1 MSEIKFPTQRTYF
14 ITYTD
19 TSIFNYGYVD
29 PEQQM
34 TSGQPELYQTT
45 DEQAWITEL
54 QTVFNVAYPI
64 LPYGQVWG
72 YQYATEQA
80 GQEALQEIA
89 IEFSKTRLNSLS
101 NFWYII
107 FEDGMQTTLG
117 NPSIVN
123 L

>member
-29 PEQQM
+29 PDQQM

-117 NPSIVN
+117 NPSIIN

>member
-19 TSIFNYGYVD
+19 TSIFNYGYID
-29 PEQQM
+29 PDQQM

-45 DEQAWITEL
+45 DEQAWIVQL
-54 QTVFNVAYPI
+54 QTVFNLAYPI
-64 LPYGQVWG
+64 LPYGKVWG
-72 YQYATEQA
+72 YQYVTEHA
-80 GQEALQEIA
+80 GQEALQKIA

>member
-19 TSIFNYGYVD
+19 TSIFSYGYVD
-29 PEQQM
+29 LDQQM

-45 DEQAWITEL
+45 DEQAWITQL

-64 LPYGQVWG
+64 LPYGKVWG

-80 GQEALQEIA
+80 GQEALQQIA
-89 IEFSKTRLNSLS
+89 VEFPNTQLNSSS

-117 NPSIVN
+117 NPSIVS

>member
-29 PEQQM
+29 PDQQM

>member
-19 TSIFNYGYVD
+19 TSIFNYGYID
-29 PEQQM
+29 PDQQM

-45 DEQAWITEL
+45 DEQAWIVQL
-54 QTVFNVAYPI
+54 QTVFNLAYPI
-64 LPYGQVWG
+64 LPYGKVWG

>member
-29 PEQQM
+29 PDQQM
-34 TSGQPELYQTT
+34 TSGQTELYQTT

>member
-19 TSIFNYGYVD
+19 TSIFNYGYID
-29 PEQQM
+29 PDQQM

>member
-19 TSIFNYGYVD
+19 TSIFSYGYVD
-29 PEQQM
+29 PNQQM

-45 DEQAWITEL
+45 DEQAWIVQL
-54 QTVFNVAYPI
+54 QTVFNFAYPI
-64 LPYGQVWG
+64 LPYGKVWG

>member
-19 TSIFNYGYVD
+19 TSIFNYGYID
-29 PEQQM
+29 PDQQM

-45 DEQAWITEL
+45 DEQAWIVQL
-54 QTVFNVAYPI
+54 QTVFNLAYPI
-64 LPYGQVWG
+64 LPYGKVWG
-72 YQYATEQA
+72 YQYATEHA

>member
-19 TSIFNYGYVD
+19 TSIFSYGYVD
-29 PEQQM
+29 PNQQM

>member
-29 PEQQM
+29 PDQQM

-45 DEQAWITEL
+45 DEQAWITQL

-64 LPYGQVWG
+64 LPYGKVWG

-89 IEFSKTRLNSLS
+89 IEFSNTRVNFSS

-107 FEDGMQTTLG
+107 FEDGMQTILG

>member
-29 PEQQM
+29 PDQQM

-45 DEQAWITEL
+45 DEQAWIVQL
-54 QTVFNVAYPI
+54 QTVFNLAYPI
-64 LPYGQVWG
+64 LPYGKVWG
-72 YQYATEQA
+72 YQYATEHS